1 MLRCCNGLG
10 RCVFLRIF
18 LRISGKSWVYRHLSP
33 ILGKCSLCYIPCLL
47 SGTLRKHC
55 TSAPP
60 CVFPNFSFIF
70 CTAFWSSVVIHS
82 DSHIRL
88 TLCERKEEL
97 KHSWKQRRTKEPLD
111 ESERGEWKTWLK
123 TQRWK
128 NEDYSIWSHHFMANR
143 WGNNGNSDRLY
154 FWGGSKITT
163 DGDCSHEIK
172 RHLLLGRKVM
182 NHLDSILKSRDI
194 TLPTKVRLVKAI
206 VFPVV
211 MYGCKSWTTKK
222 AEHQRIDGFGCGVGE
237 DSWESLG

>member
-1 MLRCCNGLG
+1 MIFFGMLRCCNGLG

-128 NEDYSIWSHHFMANR
+128 KRPFPSPGDLPGLGIKPRSPTLQADALTTEPP
-143 WGNNGNSDRLY
+143 GKPQ
-154 FWGGSKITT
+154 KII
-163 DGDCSHEIK
+163 DQELI
-172 RHLLLGRKVM
+172 VM
-182 NHLDSILKSRDI
+182 
-194 TLPTKVRLVKAI
+194 
-206 VFPVV
+206 
-211 MYGCKSWTTKK
+211 
-222 AEHQRIDGFGCGVGE
+222 E
-237 DSWESLG
+237 